1 MCFALCSYEVLSTQS
16 DVTDSQIDLNSMQK
30 RYLLIRINTIIRFLL
45 FRMKYTIDG
54 GCLFDD

>member
-30 RYLLIRINTIIRFLL
+30 RYLLVRINTIIRFLL

>member
-1 MCFALCSYEVLSTQS
+1 MCFVLCSYEVLSTQS

-30 RYLLIRINTIIRFLL
+30 RYLLVGINTIIRFLL

>member
-30 RYLLIRINTIIRFLL
+30 RYLLVRINTIIRFLL
-45 FRMKYTIDG
+45 FRMKYTING